1 MKTSSGAMAW
11 AWKLPVKSG
20 PKIVLLALAE
30 HINPSGECY
39 PGQKRL
45 AGMCGLSDRVVRAHL
60 ATLEELGYIR
70 RFERRRDDGSRASD
84 QIALVCDL
92 PEESA
97 GGGAEDLAGG
107 PPEDLAGDG
116 LNNKGTRSTA
126 EAVDEL
132 RNRRQN
138 NPTEAEAIRR
148 VFAYWQQRCSHPAA
162 KLSAERQS
170 KIRARLREGR
180 TADEFK
186 QAIDGAA
193 VAPFIDERGKR
204 HDDIE
209 LICRN
214 AVKFESFVDRAA
226 PTQNNGGGKYGHLVQ
241 HC

>member
-1 MKTSSGAMAW
+1 
-11 AWKLPVKSG
+11 
-20 PKIVLLALAE
+20 
-30 HINPSGECY
+30 
-39 PGQKRL
+39 
-45 AGMCGLSDRVVRAHL
+45 
-60 ATLEELGYIR
+60 
-70 RFERRRDDGSRASD
+70 
-84 QIALVCDL
+84 
-92 PEESA
+92 
-97 GGGAEDLAGG
+97 
-107 PPEDLAGDG
+107 
-116 LNNKGTRSTA
+116 
-126 EAVDEL
+126 L

-138 NPTEAEAIRR
+138 DPTEAETIRR

-180 TADEFK
+180 TAEEFK